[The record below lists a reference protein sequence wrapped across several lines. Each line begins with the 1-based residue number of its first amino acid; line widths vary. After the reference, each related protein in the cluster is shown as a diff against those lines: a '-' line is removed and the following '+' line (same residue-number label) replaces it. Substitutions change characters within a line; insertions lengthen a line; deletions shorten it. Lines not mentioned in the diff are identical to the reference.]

1 MIGFS
6 EKLLVAVVAFLLRD
20 YLIARFKEKKKGIPE
35 PKKIVDHAGPVRN
48 TDILMS
54 TKVTSNVE
62 EGQGLEPT
70 CSPVLETLKKNIQGA
85 VNNVH
90 EQINVP
96 RKQEFVFPVRPP
108 EKPYRS

>member
-6 EKLLVAVVAFLLRD
+6 EKLLVAVVAFFLRD

-35 PKKIVDHAGPVRN
+35 PKKIMDHAGPVRN

-54 TKVTSNVE
+54 TKAISNG
-62 EGQGLEPT
+62 EGQGLEPA
-70 CSPVLETLKKNIQGA
+70 CSPVLETLKKNIQEA
-85 VNNVH
+85 VNDAH

-96 RKQEFVFPVRPP
+96 RKREFVFPVRPP
-108 EKPYRS
+108 EKPYRF